1 MTESTKSFLNPQVTI
16 TEKERQQLFHSLLTF
31 IHTIGISSP
40 FNMALPYKL
49 FYAVGSN
56 DKKAIEEYTKLFLET
71 YSPEFLEHYLY
82 SYTLLLLIDISFYY
96 IEPINVLMI
105 FFLQNMRLLIVL

>member
-82 SYTLLLLIDISFYY
+82 SYTLCRCFSLYLMKTIKFICLIHLSGF
-96 IEPINVLMI
+96 
-105 FFLQNMRLLIVL
+105 